1 MGTVASESTN
11 SFVISAFQ
19 VGVKLLPFVTIEKA
33 AETGLSGISVRMSD
47 DHQARSSLILAGSCD
62 KQPTKLNL
70 KLGAEAGS
78 TVQQRVPVREAR
90 KRLQRQPQVGSA
102 EHSMCMFVDHPASR
116 RNEDQALNTMTCS
129 HKKFHPQSLQSYCQA
144 NSIRKSRFNHGQI
157 AQPAGS
163 RMNLSHK

>member
-78 TVQQRVPVREAR
+78 
-90 KRLQRQPQVGSA
+90 G
-102 EHSMCMFVDHPASR
+102 PA
-116 RNEDQALNTMTCS
+116 
-129 HKKFHPQSLQSYCQA
+129 
-144 NSIRKSRFNHGQI
+144 
-157 AQPAGS
+157 AGS
-163 RMNLSHK
+163 GKRSKEKVAEAASGRLCRTFYVHVR